1 MAPAIVLSVLL
12 TRTAEAEACGLCGCS
27 LAPPGD
33 ISFSA
38 IGWDLPQP
46 GTLRLSLENRES
58 FHTTTPHANVLE
70 TTFESRTSLF
80 LAWTPFRVVTLQ
92 WLVPAVYRTV
102 ESSDGIGAARAFG
115 LGDSDLSARFQVFGG
130 GSGTTRHGIFLSAGV
145 KMPFA
150 MNYRGP
156 DGTPLGHAAQIGTG
170 SWDPIASASYVGAF
184 DRFSFFAIES
194 LRFTTEG
201 RGGWRAGS
209 AFISTLALRYSLGDS
224 LALLLSADG
233 IYASADRLSGAR
245 IADTGGFLAYVT
257 PSALMQLAPTTM
269 LRVALQIPVAYV
281 NAGTQTESV
290 AFLVSLVFTHIPE
303 PEAVPATSSSPMI

>member
-1 MAPAIVLSVLL
+1 MDSLSRRDASMAR
-12 TRTAEAEACGLCGCS
+12 TR
-27 LAPPGD
+27 
-33 ISFSA
+33 
-38 IGWDLPQP
+38 
-46 GTLRLSLENRES
+46 RLSHGRIVRWHRRRARVWLGRQRLERALSSLRRREWYDAPRNIS
-58 FHTTTPHANVLE
+58 ERRGQDALRDE
-70 TTFESRTSLF
+70 LSR
-80 LAWTPFRVVTLQ
+80 AGR
-92 WLVPAVYRTV
+92 Y
-102 ESSDGIGAARAFG
+102 AARARRADRNRF
-115 LGDSDLSARFQVFGG
+115 LGSDRQRFLCRCVR
-130 GSGTTRHGIFLSAGV
+130 S
-145 KMPFA
+145 
-150 MNYRGP
+150 
-156 DGTPLGHAAQIGTG
+156 
-170 SWDPIASASYVGAF
+170 
-184 DRFSFFAIES
+184 FSFFAIES

-269 LRVALQIPVAYV
+269 LRVALQIPVAHV